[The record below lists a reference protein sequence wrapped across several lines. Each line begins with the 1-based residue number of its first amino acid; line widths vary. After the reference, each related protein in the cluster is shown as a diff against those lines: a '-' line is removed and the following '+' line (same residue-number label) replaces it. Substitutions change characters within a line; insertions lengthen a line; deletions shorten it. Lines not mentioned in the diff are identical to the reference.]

1 MHAKL
6 DIVDNGTR
14 GRRREYKTLEA
25 TGPLLNLCLIFHMKR
40 ILIRRVVLRREIER
54 REQ

>member
-25 TGPLLNLCLIFHMKR
+25 TGPLLNLCLIFHM
-40 ILIRRVVLRREIER
+40 IITNLI
-54 REQ
+54 